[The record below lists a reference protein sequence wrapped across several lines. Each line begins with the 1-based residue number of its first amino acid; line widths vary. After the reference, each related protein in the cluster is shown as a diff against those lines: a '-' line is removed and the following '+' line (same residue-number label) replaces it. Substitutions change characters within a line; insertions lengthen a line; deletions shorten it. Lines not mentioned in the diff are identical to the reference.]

1 MKLNFYFRRTVVKF
15 NSAFSKHFFPN
26 FIFLLLLN
34 CFLTKTSF
42 AQKKQSDYLIGQT
55 GRTTLNWNRDWK
67 FKPGKIEDQEI
78 KSINTSQWLSVG
90 IPHSFSIPYFMSPDF
105 YVGYGHYQK
114 QFNLEPWIKKSKK
127 VFLEFEGV
135 FQEAEIFVNGIKSGS
150 HKGGYTGFSIDISK
164 QLKPGKNTIDVRVNN
179 LWRANLAPRAGEH
192 VFSGGIYRDVKLI
205 FKDPVHIDWCGTS
218 ISTPEVTKEKAN
230 VEVQTEINN
239 TTAKAQKLRIETKL
253 FDPDLKQVQVMTM
266 TTLAKTGIN
275 KIKQLSA
282 SIKKPLLW
290 HPDHPYLYMAS
301 TTVYLND
308 RKIDEQKQSFGIRF
322 FRWTADQGFFLNGE
336 HLYIRGA
343 NVHQDQAGWGDAVT
357 NRGFY
362 RDVKMVKDAGFNFIR
377 GSHYPHDPAFAEACD
392 KIGLLFWSE
401 NNFWGIGGSDQA
413 PEGYWNTNSYP
424 QNPSDTA
431 AFNRSAE
438 QELKEMIRINRNH
451 PSIVVWSISNEPFFT
466 SKNTL
471 IPMRNLL
478 KKLVKVVH
486 QEDPGRPAAVG
497 GAQRPIDDLRIDKI
511 GDIAGY
517 NGDGASIAAFQN
529 PGIPNIISEYG
540 GTFANRPGEYDP
552 GWGDLA
558 SANGEPKY
566 AWRSGQ
572 VIWCAF
578 DHGSIAGESMAK
590 LGIVDYFRIP
600 KRAWYWYRN
609 HYLGI
614 APPEW
619 PKPGA
624 AAALRLEADQK
635 IAATD
640 GTDDV
645 FLKVTVVDAAGIP
658 LSNSPD
664 VKLEIVSGPGEFPT
678 GTAILFSEKSDIR
691 ILDGQ
696 AAIALRS
703 WYSGKTIIRA
713 TSPGL
718 KSTEINIEFKGSH
731 AYSPE
736 NKVKDRPYTR
746 FKRSDQQRQR
756 QVFGRNNPTFASSSA
771 EGYSSG
777 LAADGEKSSWWK
789 PIGDDRSPYWILDM
803 EKKVA
808 INEIQIQ
815 FPASRNYRF
824 KVEVSDDRNEWK
836 MLSDFSHNQES
847 IDRQLL
853 DNLDVSGRY
862 IRISF
867 MQQSNIG
874 LADVSVSGMVNN

>member
-1 MKLNFYFRRTVVKF
+1 MKPNFCFSGTLTMF
-15 NSAFSKHFFPN
+15 NSTSSKPLFRN
-26 FIFLLLLN
+26 LILLLLLN
-34 CFLTKTSF
+34 CFLIQTSP
-42 AQKKQSDYLIGQT
+42 AQKLTSEYHINKV

-67 FKPGKIEDQEI
+67 FKPEKIEDKEI
-78 KSINTSQWLSVG
+78 KNLNTSQWSLVG

-114 QFNLEPWIKKSKK
+114 NFNLEPQIKNSKK

-135 FQEAEIFVNGIKSGS
+135 FQEAEIFVNGIKSGA

-164 QLKPGKNTIDVRVNN
+164 QLKSGKNTVDIRVNN
-179 LWRANLAPRAGEH
+179 LWKADLAPRAGEH
-192 VFSGGIYRDVKLI
+192 VFSGGIYRDVKLV
-205 FKDPVHIDWCGTS
+205 FKDAVHVDWCGTY
-218 ISTPEVTKEKAN
+218 INTPQVTKDQAN

-239 TTAKAQKLRIETKL
+239 TTSKAQKLKIETKL
-253 FDPDLKQVQVMTM
+253 FDPNLKQVQVMTVNIV
-266 TTLAKTGIN
+266 AKTGFN
-275 KIKQLSA
+275 KIKQLSDL
-282 SIKKPLLW
+282 IKKPLLW
-290 HPDHPYLYMAS
+290 HPDHPYLYSAS

-308 RKIDEQKQSFGIRF
+308 KKIDEQQQSFGIRF

-336 HLYIRGA
+336 HLYLRGA

-357 NRGFY
+357 NRAIF

-392 KIGLLFWSE
+392 KIGILFWSE
-401 NNFWGIGGSDQA
+401 NNFWGIGGSDRT
-413 PEGYWNTNSYP
+413 PEGYWNTHSYP
-424 QNPSDTA
+424 ENTSDTA

-451 PSIVVWSISNEPFFT
+451 PSIVVWSVSNEPFFT

-471 IPMRNLL
+471 VPMRNLL
-478 KKLVKVVH
+478 KNLVGVVH
-486 QEDPGRPAAVG
+486 REDPGRPAAVG
-497 GAQRPIDDLRIDKI
+497 GAQRPIDDMRIDKI

-529 PGIPNIISEYG
+529 PGIPSVVSEYG
-540 GTFANRPGEYDP
+540 GTFANRPGEYAP

-558 SANGEPKY
+558 NANGEPQY
-566 AWRSGQ
+566 PWRSGQ
-572 VIWCAF
+572 SLWCAF

-590 LGIVDYFRIP
+590 LGIIDYFRIP

-619 PKPGA
+619 PKAGT
-624 AAALRLEADQK
+624 AAALRLETDQK
-635 IAATD
+635 IVGTD

-645 FLKVTVVDAAGIP
+645 HVKVTVVDASGHP

-678 GTAILFSEKSDIR
+678 GTTILFNEKSDIR

-703 WYSGKTIIRA
+703 WYAGKTTIRA
-713 TSPGL
+713 TSSGL
-718 KSTEINIEFKGSH
+718 KSAEINIEFIGNY
-731 AYSPE
+731 AYRSE
-736 NKVKDRPYTR
+736 NKTKDRPYIP
-746 FKRSDQQRQR
+746 FKRSDQQDQL

-771 EGYSSG
+771 EGFSSG

-789 PIGDDRSPYWILDM
+789 PRNEDQSPNWVLDM
-803 EKKVA
+803 EKKVV
-808 INEIQIQ
+808 IKEIQIQ
-815 FPASRNYRF
+815 FPASNKCRF
-824 KVEVSDDRNEWK
+824 KVEVSDSRNDWK
-836 MLSDFSHNQES
+836 MLKDFSDSEKSMDHQL
-847 IDRQLL
+847 IDK
-853 DNLDVSGRY
+853 LDVSGRY

-867 MQQSNIG
+867 LKQGDIG
-874 LADVSVSGMVNN
+874 LTDVSVSGIVAK